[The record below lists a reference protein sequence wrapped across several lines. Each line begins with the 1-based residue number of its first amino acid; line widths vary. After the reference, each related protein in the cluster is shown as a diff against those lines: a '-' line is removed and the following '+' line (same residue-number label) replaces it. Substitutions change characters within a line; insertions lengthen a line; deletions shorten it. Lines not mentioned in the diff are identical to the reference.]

1 MKHAAS
7 AARLAELTLEL
18 MEAFT
23 PSCVKYLWPDDE
35 DGFAKLRDS
44 LSKISA
50 SKTKDAT
57 AKTALVSVSAQK
69 CFSNSPAHIKLC
81 ARERSLLLHSRKKL
95 SIRGRGT
102 GNMRTSRPKSPPNTL
117 FYFLGARRSPPT
129 QYPPSPTMF
138 PPRPCASF
146 RPENIA
152 SRPIR
157 IAPQAWRSA
166 CGPSPRLTPSDTRA
180 TSTCAAASPPT
191 LQNSHSAHAPPCHR
205 RFRTSRSGPF
215 PLHRPKRRRSSAAD
229 GRSTSPSEMKVRD
242 ARATCLHA
250 FAVIPCHQSPTPL
263 MAPFMSTSKSGLG
276 DLVCFSVR
284 KAHAPR
290 PPRLCAACPRPEA

>member
-1 MKHAAS
+1 
-7 AARLAELTLEL
+7 

-69 CFSNSPAHIKLC
+69 M
-81 ARERSLLLHSRKKL
+81 LLQL
-95 SIRGRGT
+95 SCPHQI
-102 GNMRTSRPKSPPNTL
+102 MRTGEKPIAPLPQETLNQGSGPETCGTQVRPKSPPNTL

-180 TSTCAAASPPT
+180 TSNSCGRVSP
-191 LQNSHSAHAPPCHR
+191 HSTKFSPAHAPPCHR

-250 FAVIPCHQSPTPL
+250 FAVIPCHQSPNTLNGPVHEHFEEW
-263 MAPFMSTSKSGLG
+263 ARRS
-276 DLVCFSVR
+276 
-284 KAHAPR
+284 
-290 PPRLCAACPRPEA
+290 RLLLRA